1 MTTSNDHRKV
11 TKRSSNACSRCRRQK
26 VKCSGQQPCSSCG
39 KRNLTC
45 IFDDRENKV
54 LVTQGYL
61 SDLRAKVAR
70 LEQNQGNASI
80 ASRVQTTADDTTAQ
94 EEDIDALEPDHDRQ
108 QVNPSSIGGTRENS
122 PGHRPEPDESNLI
135 NPLIESFKF
144 WSSSGR
150 TFYLGTSSN
159 WSFHGQ
165 ILNLVHEH
173 TRKSPLPSADLLFD
187 GSAYDLPWD
196 GTRSLPDS
204 TSPVIPSIDY
214 AIFLINAVKFHCAQ
228 LVHLFDED
236 EFMANMH
243 AFYSN
248 SETGTWKES
257 MWYIHFLIILA
268 FGKTFIQAKG
278 NAPRPPGADFFV
290 QALQLLPDTNRLC
303 REPVTAVE
311 ILCCIALY
319 LQALDSRNAAHVT
332 IGQAMRISMIQGM
345 HTDMPVE
352 NLGEP
357 LVQRCRRIWWT
368 VYILDRQMTSLM
380 GLPQSIQ
387 DDDISCQ
394 APDFVGSAQ
403 RAAALNMQI
412 RLARIHAEIAKTVY
426 GSKGRL
432 RKKFVLS
439 IKAVLDDLGSLAEEL
454 RQSFPLHADERFGG
468 ISRMPAHLHLSYY
481 QTIVVVTRPLLF
493 CCLKKVFESPK
504 EVRPLVSSRKI
515 RHLLHISLEASQKI
529 LNILE
534 SLQDQGLLETFL
546 PWDLDAL
553 FVSTMVLI
561 LTRFVDFSLMD
572 NQTGHLDKAYG
583 FMETIVSSGNRI
595 AAFRNVEL
603 HKLEEMLA
611 EYFENREQPP
621 TASPNTIGSGPS
633 MQRPLSFPEG
643 YQSTAGLL
651 NSEDT
656 LPPPYTGVS
665 DEGSGFGDDLTA
677 EQILAVAESM
687 EIEGTDWLSFA
698 TLDNY
703 QILDSSIQ

>member
-1 MTTSNDHRKV
+1 
-11 TKRSSNACSRCRRQK
+11 
-26 VKCSGQQPCSSCG
+26 
-39 KRNLTC
+39 
-45 IFDDRENKV
+45 
-54 LVTQGYL
+54 
-61 SDLRAKVAR
+61 
-70 LEQNQGNASI
+70 
-80 ASRVQTTADDTTAQ
+80 
-94 EEDIDALEPDHDRQ
+94 
-108 QVNPSSIGGTRENS
+108 
-122 PGHRPEPDESNLI
+122 
-135 NPLIESFKF
+135 
-144 WSSSGR
+144 
-150 TFYLGTSSN
+150 
-159 WSFHGQ
+159 
-165 ILNLVHEH
+165 
-173 TRKSPLPSADLLFD
+173 
-187 GSAYDLPWD
+187 
-196 GTRSLPDS
+196 
-204 TSPVIPSIDY
+204 
-214 AIFLINAVKFHCAQ
+214 
-228 LVHLFDED
+228 
-236 EFMANMH
+236 MH

-248 SETGTWKES
+248 SETGAWKES

-278 NAPRPPGADFFV
+278 NAPRPPGADFF
-290 QALQLLPDTNRLC
+290 
-303 REPVTAVE
+303 
-311 ILCCIALY
+311 
-319 LQALDSRNAAHVT
+319 

-394 APDFVGSAQ
+394 PPDFVGSAQ

-633 MQRPLSFPEG
+633 MQHPLSFPEG

-656 LPPPYTGVS
+656 LPPPYTG
-665 DEGSGFGDDLTA
+665 
-677 EQILAVAESM
+677 ILAVAESM
-687 EIEGTDWLSFA
+687 DIEGTDWLSFA